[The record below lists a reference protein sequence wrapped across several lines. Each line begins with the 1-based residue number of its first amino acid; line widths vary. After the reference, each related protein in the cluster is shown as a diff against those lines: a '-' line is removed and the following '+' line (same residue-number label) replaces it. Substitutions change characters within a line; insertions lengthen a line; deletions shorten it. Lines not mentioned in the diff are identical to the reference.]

1 MDNTENLLELI
12 ENLKTIMERK
22 LAAMPQRIRLWTT
35 EYNSKNKLPKNMI
48 LTGLRGI
55 GKSTFLLHHANQSGK
70 KMLYFSA
77 DNPRLTAL
85 NLYDVIAA
93 VFMQGYEGVIIDEVH
108 FARNW
113 SAQLKSLYDDY
124 PDRYVWASDSSALVL
139 RSGTADLSR
148 RYVFVHM
155 PIMSFREFLYIETGN
170 VYNTVNPFKMKKGDS
185 LPVKPEASILDLF
198 EKYKTYGT
206 RPFYTEGDYES
217 RSLAVLDKT
226 LNSDVP
232 FFVPQI
238 TEDNIRLM
246 SAVVG
251 TLSMSSIPRLQV
263 RSLCADWN
271 VSADKLYQLLEVM
284 EAVGVV
290 RIIRYPNDTKAKSAG
305 AKLFFADPCLY
316 SVLQGSAGNM
326 REAFVTVLLQES
338 GYTVNA
344 CKNETDGDFVI
355 IKNTG
360 SLNLGNSPKIKIE
373 VGGKDKVLKQS
384 DLVIRD
390 NTDYPA
396 DKAIPLWLLA
406 MGW

>member
-55 GKSTFLLHHANQSGK
+55 GKSTFLLHHASQSGK

-155 PIMSFREFLYIETGN
+155 PFMSFR
-170 VYNTVNPFKMKKGDS
+170 
-185 LPVKPEASILDLF
+185 
-198 EKYKTYGT
+198 
-206 RPFYTEGDYES
+206 
-217 RSLAVLDKT
+217 
-226 LNSDVP
+226 
-232 FFVPQI
+232 
-238 TEDNIRLM
+238 
-246 SAVVG
+246 
-251 TLSMSSIPRLQV
+251 
-263 RSLCADWN
+263 
-271 VSADKLYQLLEVM
+271 
-284 EAVGVV
+284 
-290 RIIRYPNDTKAKSAG
+290 
-305 AKLFFADPCLY
+305 
-316 SVLQGSAGNM
+316 
-326 REAFVTVLLQES
+326 
-338 GYTVNA
+338 
-344 CKNETDGDFVI
+344 
-355 IKNTG
+355 
-360 SLNLGNSPKIKIE
+360 
-373 VGGKDKVLKQS
+373 
-384 DLVIRD
+384 
-390 NTDYPA
+390 
-396 DKAIPLWLLA
+396 
-406 MGW
+406 